1 MNETINT
8 PKSTST
14 PQVENREQLKLQG
27 EQLAAKVKEL
37 LHEGNVRRL
46 IIKHEGH
53 PILEIPFTLGIA
65 AVVLAPTLA
74 AVGIVGVM
82 LADFTLEVVRTE
94 APEAPTKPNTL
105 FEE

>member
-1 MNETINT
+1 MTETINT
-8 PKSTST
+8 PISTST

-53 PILEIPFTLGIA
+53 PIP
-65 AVVLAPTLA
+65 AV
-74 AVGIVGVM
+74 M
-82 LADFTLEVVRTE
+82 R
-94 APEAPTKPNTL
+94 
-105 FEE
+105 

>member
-1 MNETINT
+1 MNETINA
-8 PKSTST
+8 PTSSS
-14 PQVENREQLKLQG
+14 PVENREQFKLNG

-53 PILEIPFTLGIA
+53 IILEIPVTLGIA
-65 AVVLAPTLA
+65 AVVLAPIIA

-82 LADFTLEVVRTE
+82 LADCTLEVVRNE
-94 APEAPTKPNTL
+94 EPE
-105 FEE
+105 

>member
-1 MNETINT
+1 MIETINAPTST
-8 PKSTST
+8 PT

-53 PILEIPFTLGIA
+53 SILEIPVTLGVA
-65 AVVLAPTLA
+65 AVVLAPIIA

-82 LADFTLEVVRTE
+82 VADCTLEVVRTE
-94 APEAPTKPNTL
+94 APETL
-105 FEE
+105 TTPQ